1 MWHVID
7 FVTFGQGIVK
17 IPYKNFIMIEASK
30 DDLPKCK
37 IAWESQNQRGCQI
50 IIK

>member
-1 MWHVID
+1 MWHS
-7 FVTFGQGIVK
+7 FVLFDQKIVK
-17 IPYKNFIMIEASK
+17 IYKKFILLEASK

>member
-1 MWHVID
+1 MWHS
-7 FVTFGQGIVK
+7 FVLFDQKIVK
-17 IPYKNFIMIEASK
+17 IPNKTFILLEDSK